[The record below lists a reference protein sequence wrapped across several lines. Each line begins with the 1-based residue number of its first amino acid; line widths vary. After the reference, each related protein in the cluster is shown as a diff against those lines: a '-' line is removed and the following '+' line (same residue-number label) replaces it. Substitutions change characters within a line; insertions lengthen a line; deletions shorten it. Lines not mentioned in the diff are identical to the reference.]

1 MVAKF
6 DLFDLEKECIEGAVI
21 VKAHTSPSH
30 SIFGS
35 YILPYLSVLCCL
47 RLTFHTVYRP
57 LVFCYRTVFWEVK
70 TVKKYLLL
78 SWVIALT
85 ICSSI
90 GIIYAKENPYGNLE
104 VNTIYLNDEFINYYV
119 LHKLNNQDTNS
130 KRLIIYLTGS
140 GMDCVLGLQKEGV
153 WQKEELF
160 IKSLNKYLS
169 PSFDILVP
177 EKMNIKLG
185 KDQSDD
191 PKVFEHYTLEERVL
205 SAELVIDTF
214 LENHEYNHVYLVGV
228 SEGAQILPMVY
239 NNLKVKNKIT
249 KLVVLGSGGLSQYE
263 EFKVLQKSTLLM
275 PQPYREL
282 LMEAD
287 NVMEAIRSNQDVHDK
302 WYAGYPYKRWAGFF
316 PYRPLD
322 DFVKINIPI
331 FLMQGT
337 KDTSAPIESS
347 RAFAAEFKRLG
358 KNNLT
363 YVEYKNGDHRL
374 NGNFKATLKKIESW
388 LLEETVE

>member
-1 MVAKF
+1 M
-6 DLFDLEKECIEGAVI
+6 
-21 VKAHTSPSH
+21 
-30 SIFGS
+30 
-35 YILPYLSVLCCL
+35 
-47 RLTFHTVYRP
+47 R
-57 LVFCYRTVFWEVK
+57 
-70 TVKKYLLL
+70 KYLLL
-78 SWVIALT
+78 SVAIAL
-85 ICSSI
+85 IIYSSI
-90 GIIYAKENPYGNLE
+90 GVIYAKENPYGNLE
-104 VNTIYLNDEFINYYV
+104 VNRIYLNDNFINYYV
-119 LHKLNNQDTNS
+119 LHKQKDQDISS
-130 KRLIIYLTGS
+130 KELIIYLTGS
-140 GMDCVLGLQKEGV
+140 GMDCALGLQQEGV
-153 WQKEELF
+153 WQNEELF

-185 KDQSDD
+185 NGQSDD
-191 PKVFEHYTLEERVL
+191 PKVFEHYTLEERVS

-214 LENHEYNHVYLVGV
+214 LENHEYNNVYLMGV

-239 NNLKVKNKIT
+239 NNLRAKNKIS

-263 EFKVLQKSTLLM
+263 EFKVLQKSTLPM

-287 NVMEAIRSNQDVHDK
+287 NVMEAICSNQDVHDK
-302 WYAGYPYKRWAGFF
+302 WYAGFPYKRWAGFF

-337 KDTSAPIESS
+337 KDISAPIESS
-347 RAFAAEFKRLG
+347 RVFAAEFKKLG

-374 NGNFKATLKKIESW
+374 NGNFKAILKKIENW
-388 LLEETVE
+388 LLKGTVE